1 MIQLLNLPR
10 FEQHVLNMALVHLCD
25 REGHVGQLMRHSHA
39 NASDNSSVNS
49 SVNLHDYPSQADAS
63 SSHAGATLQ
72 QITIYLPHPQQEYD
86 GMSLEAGLTQ
96 GYNIEVEPIRDRDR
110 IPYLIPR
117 GAQFVRVLR
126 QKGVDAGFYLAA
138 IGLLIRPL
146 ALLKLDLIVDAM
158 AAEYQAIAIRHP
170 VIRDYP
176 SDWEQKL
183 NLFIQQ
189 ALPLEALPNLVGY
202 VDRTLNRDYT
212 PPNWTQIS
220 NT

>member
-25 REGHVGQLMRHSHA
+25 REGHVGQLMRHS
-39 NASDNSSVNS
+39 NDSSQVDS
-49 SVNLHDYPSQADAS
+49 S
-63 SSHAGATLQ
+63 SSHPWETLQ
-72 QITIYLPHPQQEYD
+72 QITIYIPHPQQEYD

-96 GYNIEVEPIRDRDR
+96 GYNIEVEPILDRDR

-126 QKGVDAGFYLAA
+126 QKGVNAGFSLAA

-146 ALLKLDLIVDAM
+146 ALLKLDLIVDAIT
-158 AAEYQAIAIRHP
+158 AEYQAIAIRHP
-170 VIRDYP
+170 VIREYP
-176 SDWEQKL
+176 SNWEQTL
-183 NLFIQQ
+183 NSFIGQE
-189 ALPLEALPNLVGY
+189 LSLEALPNIVGY

-212 PPNWTQIS
+212 PPNWTQIVRS
-220 NT
+220 